1 MEAVGAEVSEKDAA
15 VEVPICVNGPVDED
29 ERSTLNPLSLD
40 ELSVQL
46 RSIRLEEV
54 AVAPRALGEAGTLSE
69 VVALST
75 FDGAEVPAALYALT
89 R

>member
-1 MEAVGAEVSEKDAA
+1 VEAVGAEVSEKDAA

-29 ERSTLNPLSLD
+29 ERSILNPLSLD
-40 ELSVQL
+40 EVSVQP
-46 RSIRLEEV
+46 RSMRLEEI

-69 VVALST
+69 VVALAT
-75 FDGAEVPAALYALT
+75 FDGVALPAVLYAMT